1 MSLHDAVMLT
11 IDARFRGP
19 PGSGNGGYVCGV
31 IGTALNQLVTVRLN
45 RPVPL
50 DEPLALVHV
59 EPQLWQLQHQ
69 GQALAEARPAA
80 LELQP
85 PAPPSYVQALEASL
99 HHSGFHDHP
108 APGCFVC
115 GYERRRGDGLRLF
128 AAVVPGAQIAAA
140 AWLPDASLAGPDG
153 KVAPEFMA
161 AALDCP
167 GWFALIGAT
176 PGRWLLGEF
185 TARVDRCV
193 HVDEPC
199 VVVGWKLGSE
209 RRKHTVG
216 TAVFD
221 EDGEL
226 AAVAKGVWI
235 EPRPPVQGA

>member
-11 IDARFRGP
+11 IDARFCGP
-19 PGSGNGGYVCGV
+19 PGSGNGGYVAGV
-31 IGTALNQLVTVRLN
+31 IGAALNQVVTVRLS

-50 DEPLALVHV
+50 EVPLALVHV
-59 EPQLWQLQHQ
+59 EPALWQLQHEGQ
-69 GQALAEARPAA
+69 GLAEVRPAT
-80 LELQP
+80 LDLQP
-85 PAPPSYVQALEASL
+85 PAPPSYVQALDASL
-99 HHSGFHDHP
+99 HYSGFHDHP

-115 GYERRRGDGLRLF
+115 GHERRRGDGLRLF
-128 AAVVPGAQIAAA
+128 AAHVPGTQIAAA
-140 AWLPDASLAGPDG
+140 AWLPDASLGDAEGR
-153 KVAPEFMA
+153 VQPEFMA

-167 GWFALIGAT
+167 GYFALLDAK
-176 PGRWLLGEF
+176 PGGWLLGEF
-185 TARVDRCV
+185 TARIDRCV

-199 VVVGWKLGSE
+199 VIVGWRLGSE

-235 EPRPPVQGA
+235 EPRGS